1 MKALSRAVL
10 MTDLKSEILLDAM
23 DPAVDLIR
31 RPEVGDSNADTCRSG
46 R

>member
-1 MKALSRAVL
+1 MSRADL
-10 MTDLKSEILLDAM
+10 MTDLKSEISLDAM

-31 RPEVGDSNADTCRSG
+31 RPEVGDSNADNTRSG